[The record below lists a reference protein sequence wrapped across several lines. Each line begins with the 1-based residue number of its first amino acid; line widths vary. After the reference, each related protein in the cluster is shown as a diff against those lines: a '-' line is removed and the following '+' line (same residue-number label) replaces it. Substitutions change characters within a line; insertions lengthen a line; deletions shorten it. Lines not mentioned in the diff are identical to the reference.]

1 MKGKDEYFLKTGSF
15 NDHYVGLTALDPT
28 NV

>member
-1 MKGKDEYFLKTGSF
+1 MKGEEEYFLKTGSF
-15 NDHYVGLTALDPT
+15 NDHYVGLTAPDPI